1 MEYLTEYSRNTKYS
15 NFFSNIF
22 PGIFDNMYNFL
33 QYEFIQRAL
42 LTAVLVSVVCGVVG
56 SYVVIK
62 RIVSLSG
69 AISHAAFGG
78 VGLGYFL
85 GINPV
90 LAAIPFS
97 IASAMAIGGVEKK
110 VNISADTA
118 MGILWSVGM
127 ALGVIFINLTPGY
140 APDLFS
146 YLFGDI
152 LTVSNSDLV
161 IMLILDLII
170 ITTVYL
176 FRREFL
182 AVSFD
187 EEFSTVVGLP
197 SLAIYMLLLGLVA
210 LSVVV
215 LMKVVGI
222 ILLIALFT
230 IPAAISKQ
238 YTHNLSRLMILATII
253 SIIFASL
260 GIILSYIF
268 NLASGATIVMVLAA
282 AFTISYYL
290 KD

>member
-1 MEYLTEYSRNTKYS
+1 MLE
-15 NFFSNIF
+15 IF
-22 PGIFDNMYNFL
+22 
-33 QYEFIQRAL
+33 QYQFMQRAL
-42 LTAVLVSVVCGVVG
+42 IAAVLVSIACGVVG

-97 IASAMAIGGVEKK
+97 IISAMAIGGVRQIT
-110 VNISADTA
+110 NISEDTGI
-118 MGILWSVGM
+118 GILWSVGM
-127 ALGVIFINLTPGY
+127 AIGVIFINLTPGY

-146 YLFGDI
+146 YLFGSI
-152 LTVSNSDLV
+152 LTVNNTDLY

-187 EEFSTVVGLP
+187 EEFSKVIGLH
-197 SLAIYMLLLGLVA
+197 SLLIYMLLLALVA

-215 LMKVVGI
+215 LIKVVGV

-238 YTHNLSRLMILATII
+238 YTYNLRKLMILATVVGII
-253 SIIFASL
+253 LTSVGL
-260 GIILSYIF
+260 ILSYIF

-282 AFTISYYL
+282 AFVISYYIQG
-290 KD
+290 

>member
-1 MEYLTEYSRNTKYS
+1 MLEL
-15 NFFSNIF
+15 F
-22 PGIFDNMYNFL
+22 
-33 QYEFIQRAL
+33 QYPFMQKAL
-42 LTAVLVSVVCGVVG
+42 IAAVLVSIACGVVG

-85 GINPV
+85 GVNPV

-97 IASAMAIGGVEKK
+97 IISAMAIGGIRQITS
-110 VNISADTA
+110 ISEDTGI
-118 MGILWSVGM
+118 GILWSVGM
-127 ALGVIFINLTPGY
+127 AIGVIFINLTPGY

-146 YLFGDI
+146 YLFGSI
-152 LTVSNSDLV
+152 LTVNNTDLY

-170 ITTVYL
+170 IATVYL

-187 EEFSTVVGLP
+187 EEFSKVVGLP
-197 SLAIYMLLLGLVA
+197 ALLIYMLLLALVA

-215 LMKVVGI
+215 LIKVVGV

-238 YTHNLSRLMILATII
+238 YTYNLRKLMFLATII
-253 SIIFASL
+253 GIILTSL
-260 GIILSYIF
+260 GLILSYIF

-282 AFTISYYL
+282 AFAISYYL

>member
-1 MEYLTEYSRNTKYS
+1 MLE
-15 NFFSNIF
+15 FF
-22 PGIFDNMYNFL
+22 
-33 QYEFIQRAL
+33 QYQFMQRAL
-42 LTAVLVSVVCGVVG
+42 IAAVLVSIACGVVG

-85 GINPV
+85 GVNPV

-97 IASAMAIGGVEKK
+97 IISAMAIGGIKQIT
-110 VNISADTA
+110 NISEDTGI
-118 MGILWSVGM
+118 GILWSVGM
-127 ALGVIFINLTPGY
+127 AIGVIFINLTPGY

-146 YLFGDI
+146 YLFGSI
-152 LTVSNSDLV
+152 LTVNNTDLY
-161 IMLILDLII
+161 IMLTLDII
-170 ITTVYL
+170 IIAIVYL

-182 AVSFD
+182 AISFD
-187 EEFSTVVGLP
+187 EEFSKVIGLP
-197 SLAIYMLLLGLVA
+197 ALLIYMLLLALVA

-215 LMKVVGI
+215 LIKVVGV

-238 YTHNLSRLMILATII
+238 YTYNLRNLMILATII
-253 SIIFASL
+253 GIFLTTL
-260 GIILSYIF
+260 GLILSYIF
-268 NLASGATIVMVLAA
+268 NLASGATIVMVLAS
-282 AFTISYYL
+282 AFAISYYL

>member
-1 MEYLTEYSRNTKYS
+1 MLE
-15 NFFSNIF
+15 FF
-22 PGIFDNMYNFL
+22 
-33 QYEFIQRAL
+33 QYQFMQRAL
-42 LTAVLVSVVCGVVG
+42 IAAVLVSVACGVVG

-85 GINPV
+85 GVNPV

-97 IASAMAIGGVEKK
+97 IISAMAIGGVKQIT
-110 VNISADTA
+110 NISEDTGI
-118 MGILWSVGM
+118 GILWSVGM
-127 ALGVIFINLTPGY
+127 AIGVIFINLTPGY

-146 YLFGDI
+146 YLFGSI
-152 LTVSNSDLV
+152 LTVNNTDLY
-161 IMLILDLII
+161 IMLILDMII
-170 ITTVYL
+170 IATVYL

-187 EEFSTVVGLP
+187 EEFSKVVGLP
-197 SLAIYMLLLGLVA
+197 ALLIYMLLLALVA

-215 LMKVVGI
+215 LIKVVGV

-238 YTHNLSRLMILATII
+238 YTYNLRNLMILATII
-253 SIIFASL
+253 GIILTTL
-260 GIILSYIF
+260 GLILSYIF
-268 NLASGATIVMVLAA
+268 NLASGATIVMVLAS
-282 AFTISYYL
+282 AFAISYYL

>member
-1 MEYLTEYSRNTKYS
+1 
-15 NFFSNIF
+15 
-22 PGIFDNMYNFL
+22 MYYDFL

-42 LTAVLVSVVCGVVG
+42 VTAVLVSIVCGVVG

-85 GINPV
+85 TVNPV

-97 IASAMAIGGVEKK
+97 IASAMIIGGVEKK
-110 VNISADTA
+110 VKISADTA

-152 LTVSNSDLV
+152 LTVTNSDLI

-182 AVSFD
+182 SVSFD

-197 SLAIYMLLLGLVA
+197 SLPIYMLLLALVA

-238 YTHNLSRLMILATII
+238 YTHNLTRLMILATTI
-253 SIIFASL
+253 SIILSAL
-260 GIILSYIF
+260 GIIISYIF

-282 AFTISYYL
+282 AFLISYYL

>member
-1 MEYLTEYSRNTKYS
+1 
-15 NFFSNIF
+15 
-22 PGIFDNMYNFL
+22 MYDFL

-42 LTAVLVSVVCGVVG
+42 ITAVLVSIVCGVVG

-85 GINPV
+85 TVNPV

-152 LTVSNSDLV
+152 LTVTNSDLL
-161 IMLILDLII
+161 IMLTLDLII
-170 ITTVYL
+170 ITTVYI

-197 SLAIYMLLLGLVA
+197 SLPIYMLLLALVA

-238 YTHNLSRLMILATII
+238 YTHSLTKLMSLATII
-253 SIIFASL
+253 GIILASV

-282 AFTISYYL
+282 AFLISYYL

>member
-1 MEYLTEYSRNTKYS
+1 MLEL
-15 NFFSNIF
+15 F
-22 PGIFDNMYNFL
+22 
-33 QYEFIQRAL
+33 QYPFMQKAL
-42 LTAVLVSVVCGVVG
+42 IAAVLVSIACGVVG

-85 GINPV
+85 GVNPV

-97 IASAMAIGGVEKK
+97 IISAISIGGVKQIT
-110 VNISADTA
+110 NISEDTA
-118 MGILWSVGM
+118 IGILWSVGM
-127 ALGVIFINLTPGY
+127 AIGVIFINLTPGY

-146 YLFGDI
+146 YLFGSI
-152 LTVSNSDLV
+152 LTVSNTDLYIMFVLDLV
-161 IMLILDLII
+161 I
-170 ITTVYL
+170 ITIVFL

-187 EEFSTVVGLP
+187 EEFSNVVGLHA
-197 SLAIYMLLLGLVA
+197 LLVYMLLLALVA

-215 LMKVVGI
+215 LIKVVGV

-238 YTHNLSRLMILATII
+238 YTYNLRNLMILATILA
-253 SIIFASL
+253 IILTSL
-260 GIILSYIF
+260 GLILSFIF
-268 NLASGATIVMVLAA
+268 DLASGATIVMVLAA
-282 AFTISYYL
+282 AFLISYYI
-290 KD
+290 KG